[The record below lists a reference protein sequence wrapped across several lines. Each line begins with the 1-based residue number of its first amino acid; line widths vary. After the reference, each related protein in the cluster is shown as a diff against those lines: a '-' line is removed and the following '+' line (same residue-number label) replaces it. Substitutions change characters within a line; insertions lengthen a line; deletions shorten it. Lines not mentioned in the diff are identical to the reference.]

1 MIRVATWR
9 APQRRNTVRVLT
21 ILVLALSV
29 VGCGAPEGTTVAAL
43 AAPTATPTAIPTPT
57 ATATPTV
64 LPTATATVAPTA
76 TPTRIATQRPTVAPT
91 VAPRPTTPTAVA
103 TPLGTYTATWQ
114 NWQQG
119 EDSTNKLRY
128 SFDAAQNEYHVQV
141 LADDQE
147 WSFYAPEG
155 QKYKDF
161 TLEVEARRV
170 SGDDSVGYGLVFRRQ
185 PRQGDKASE
194 RYIFY
199 VTAQGRFSL
208 FQITPENTCAHLATA
223 RRHRPS
229 RGHQGRATRRTGS
242 RSPPATIRSFLGSTA
257 PLSIR
262 STTPRSPRPARSA
275 SSPRPPKGS
284 LPRSSPLKICNS
296 RPRRRRRDRTRN
308 ALL

>member
-1 MIRVATWR
+1 M
-9 APQRRNTVRVLT
+9 
-21 ILVLALSV
+21 
-29 VGCGAPEGTTVAAL
+29 
-43 AAPTATPTAIPTPT
+43 ATPS
-57 ATATPTV
+57 
-64 LPTATATVAPTA
+64 
-76 TPTRIATQRPTVAPT
+76 
-91 VAPRPTTPTAVA
+91 
-103 TPLGTYTATWQ
+103 GTYTATWQ

-141 LADDQE
+141 LDEDQE

-208 FQITPENTCAHLATA
+208 FQITPENTARTLRPLDATGQA
-223 RRHRPS
+223 GVIKVSDAANRLQVTS
-229 RGHQGRATRRTGS
+229 RNNQIVLGINGTTVYTLNN
-242 RSPPATIRSFLGSTA
+242 ATITQAGEIGIFA
-257 PLSIR
+257 K
-262 STTPRSPRPARSA
+262 TPEGVPSA
-275 SSPRPPKGS
+275 EFAFKN
-284 LPRSSPLKICNS
+284 LQLKIA
-296 RPRRRRRDRTRN
+296 P
-308 ALL
+308 